1 VNVADRLRRYILLS
15 RLQPEATKSAKMAAL
30 KNISRAVR
38 DTSDTSRDQ
47 RSVSPDNVHPRVYWS
62 LRPHQASNSWQLNDL
77 LRELRRNRSQ
87 AVCIIEGLERHSHWL
102 REITQQLDL
111 VDFLEAHT
119 SRYWSITQRRPW
131 HWAIGD
137 SSPDRQQLYE
147 EDQVWRCIEGFYSV
161 SNSPKTRISYLRL
174 HRYVC
179 KFTRC
184 FVGVDRLMRPR
195 LVSSQPSSC
204 CSFKSACFKWR

>member
-1 VNVADRLRRYILLS
+1 M
-15 RLQPEATKSAKMAAL
+15 PP
-30 KNISRAVR
+30 KNISKAVR
-38 DTSDTSRDQ
+38 DTSDTSSGQ
-47 RSVSPDNVHPRVYWS
+47 RSVSPREVHPRVYWS
-62 LRPHQASNSWQLNDL
+62 LRPNQASDSWQLNDL
-77 LRELRRNRSQ
+77 LRELRRNRSR

-102 REITQQLDL
+102 RELTQQLNL

-161 SNSPKTRISYLRL
+161 QNSPKTRISYLRL

-184 FVGVDRLMRPR
+184 LVGVATLMLPR
-195 LVSSQPSSC
+195 LVPSQPSTR
-204 CSFKSACFKWR
+204 CSFRSAYSKRR